1 MEEIMFKLDALNK
14 MDTEQKYKYML
25 ILLEGQLSSE
35 KDSLANLCNASAIIK
50 TIINRLNWAGF
61 YLIRKEELVLGP
73 FQGLPACNRIVIG
86 KGVCGTAVLEK
97 KVQRI
102 QNVHEFPGHIACDSA
117 TNSELV
123 IPIIK
128 NETIYGVLDL
138 DSPEFERFSELE
150 EKYLILFVE
159 KLIKY
164 IDWENI

>member
-1 MEEIMFKLDALNK
+1 MFKLDALNK

-35 KDSLANLCNASAIIK
+35 KNSLANLCNASAIIK
-50 TIINRLNWAGF
+50 TIIDRLNWAGF

-159 KLIKY
+159 KLNKY
-164 IDWENI
+164 IEWENI